1 MFSIFSCQKNE
12 IEENDILIKYR
23 VTFGFCGGYCTSYI
37 EIENRNIIYT
47 RSSRDSIEYPKIQL
61 NNKMSI
67 KEWNSLLVSINMDSI
82 LSLPNIIGC
91 PDCADGG
98 AEWIEIITADTLKSV
113 IFEYWDTID
122 PINNTIEILREMDR
136 EFYCELYPEYCQ

>member
-1 MFSIFSCQKNE
+1 
-12 IEENDILIKYR
+12 
-23 VTFGFCGGYCTSYI
+23 
-37 EIENRNIIYT
+37 
-47 RSSRDSIEYPKIQL
+47 
-61 NNKMSI
+61 MSI